1 MKGLRQIMLMG
12 CTIIAL
18 VAAAEQPDPVIS
30 SIQEAYQQ
38 AKESMK
44 KNKGMGNEM
53 VATFDHTVR
62 NEGKTNETVHFYYN
76 TVQGTYWLGDDDDQG
91 QDPHF
96 FYYPLYFVTRNYNIG
111 KKKYYEEYLFDPSS
125 QRLLFALTQ
134 DYDENGKRFDRR
146 FYFHDGSIYHVIG
159 PDATSFMQ
167 DMVFYQANDLRLAF
181 DFLIGN
187 PKE

>member
-12 CTIIAL
+12 CAIIAL
-18 VAAAEQPDPVIS
+18 VAAAEQPDPIIS
-30 SIQEAYQQ
+30 SIREAYQQ

>member
-12 CTIIAL
+12 CAIIAL
-18 VAAAEQPDPVIS
+18 VAAAEQPDPIIS
-30 SIQEAYQQ
+30 SINEAYQQ
-38 AKESMK
+38 AKESIK

-53 VATFDHTVR
+53 VSTFDYTVR
-62 NEGKTNETVHFYYN
+62 GEGKTTEKLHFFYN
-76 TVQGTYWLGDDDDQG
+76 TVQGTYWLGEGDDS
-91 QDPHF
+91 DPHF
-96 FYYPLYFVTRNYNIG
+96 FYYPLYFVTRSYNIG

>member
-181 DFLIGN
+181 DFLIRN